1 MTLGLSYRSLSVDLP
16 VEVRSRAAATAVS
29 RRNNN
34 DDNGD
39 DDDDDDDGDGDD
51 DNNNNN
57 NMMSHEPNVEMIYQ
71 WNAAPKRYRCPISL
85 WQIASR
91 KPRM

>member
-39 DDDDDDDGDGDD
+39 DDGDD

-57 NMMSHEPNVEMIYQ
+57 MMNHEPNVEMIYQ

>member
-1 MTLGLSYRSLSVDLP
+1 LSVDLP

-39 DDDDDDDGDGDD
+39 DDDD
-51 DNNNNN
+51 NN
-57 NMMSHEPNVEMIYQ
+57 NMMHHEPNVEMIYQ
-71 WNAAPKRYRCPISL
+71 WNAAPKRYRSPCGKSHQESPICDAET
-85 WQIASR
+85 I
-91 KPRM
+91 